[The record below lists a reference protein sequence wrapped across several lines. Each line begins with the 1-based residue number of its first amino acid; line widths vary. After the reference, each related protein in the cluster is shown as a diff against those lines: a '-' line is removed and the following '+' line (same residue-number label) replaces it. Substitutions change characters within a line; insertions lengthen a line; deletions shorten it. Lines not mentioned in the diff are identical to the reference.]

1 MEPNAT
7 VDEAVSELYVWLFLL
22 LAPICLVLLRGLD
35 RSVFRSQTR
44 AQEPPLWRGAHIV
57 ALILF
62 WLAASIFV
70 SALVGVLAPDLAE
83 SEQAF
88 LVLGGVLATV
98 LVLVGSY
105 VQSSGQPLA
114 TLGFT
119 RTHGLNILVLPL
131 FYILSFIVWQ
141 TMCLGWGI
149 LLEVFGVHLE
159 EQDVLQ
165 HFRAA
170 VEEGD
175 KRQLL
180 LFGLTA
186 TVLAPVTEEIIF
198 RGVFFGGLAARWGFL
213 PAALGSSLVF
223 AGVHFSLSALFPLFL
238 VGLILCYLYR
248 RTGSIYPPMVYHAV
262 FNGVTLVIVLLP
274 ERAG

>member
-1 MEPNAT
+1 M
-7 VDEAVSELYVWLFLL
+7 DESVSELYVWLFLL
-22 LAPICLVLLRGLD
+22 LAPICRAFLRGLD

-44 AQEPPLWRGAHIV
+44 AQEPPLWRGAHIA

-62 WLAASIFV
+62 WFAATVFA
-70 SALVGVLAPDLAE
+70 SALVGVLAPDLAK
-83 SEQAF
+83 SEQEF
-88 LVLGGVLATV
+88 LVLGGVLV
-98 LVLVGSY
+98 IILVLVRGY
-105 VQSSGQPLA
+105 VQASGQPLA

-131 FYILSFIVWQ
+131 FYILSLIVLQ
-141 TMCLGWGI
+141 PMCWGWEV
-149 LLEVFGVHLE
+149 LLEVFGARLE

-165 HFRAA
+165 QFRSA
-170 VEEGD
+170 VQEGD

-186 TVLAPVTEEIIF
+186 IVLAPVTEEIIF

-223 AGVHFSLSALFPLFL
+223 GGVHFSLSALFPLFL
-238 VGLILCYLYR
+238 VGLVLCYLYR
-248 RTGSIYPPMVYHAV
+248 RTGSIYPPMIYHAI
-262 FNGVTLVIVLLP
+262 FNGVTLLIVLLP
-274 ERAG
+274 ESAG